1 MHVCSVMTEFLMRIR
16 APAPSVMDH
25 WDKDVLRSRGGMGSG
40 IKPEEEKTINLKIIN
55 YNEDETQMLTETRV
69 S

>member
-1 MHVCSVMTEFLMRIR
+1 
-16 APAPSVMDH
+16 MDH

-55 YNEDETQMLTETRV
+55 YDEDETQMLTETGV